1 MNIIKKWVTSLK
13 LFVIALGLSFS
24 STSTNAQEF
33 ILEAPTTLHP
43 SLQELGTEL
52 MKNKTGSIVAINPA
66 NGEIIC
72 MVTNSPLGSNETL
85 AVATAYPPGSVIK
98 PANALTFLS
107 EGIATANTRVGCTN
121 GFRDGNIK
129 VGCHKHYSP
138 LAMEDAIAISCNTW
152 FLKSYI
158 GMLNN
163 KRYAS
168 KEIAITAWNEYMRS
182 MGLGSPL
189 GTDIAN
195 EKGGL
200 LANVSYLNRRY
211 KNGWDA
217 KTIMWAGMG
226 QGDITVTPLQLAN
239 LAASIANR
247 GFFYTP
253 HIHKDCDWNPLSS
266 RFLKQHQT
274 MVSPISY
281 NVVINGM
288 RKCVTKGTASAI
300 NTPRFTICGKTGTAE
315 NAGKDHS
322 VFIGFAP
329 MTNPKIAI
337 SVYIEHGGWGS
348 DVAAPIAALIME
360 KYLKGNLS
368 AKSQTVAKRIISLK
382 TTTE

>member
-1 MNIIKKWVTSLK
+1 
-13 LFVIALGLSFS
+13 
-24 STSTNAQEF
+24 
-33 ILEAPTTLHP
+33 
-43 SLQELGTEL
+43 
-52 MKNKTGSIVAINPA
+52 
-66 NGEIIC
+66 
-72 MVTNSPLGSNETL
+72 
-85 AVATAYPPGSVIK
+85 
-98 PANALTFLS
+98 
-107 EGIATANTRVGCTN
+107 
-121 GFRDGNIK
+121 
-129 VGCHKHYSP
+129 
-138 LAMEDAIAISCNTW
+138 
-152 FLKSYI
+152 
-158 GMLNN
+158 
-163 KRYAS
+163 
-168 KEIAITAWNEYMRS
+168 
-182 MGLGSPL
+182 
-189 GTDIAN
+189 
-195 EKGGL
+195 
-200 LANVSYLNRRY
+200 
-211 KNGWDA
+211 
-217 KTIMWAGMG
+217 MWAGMG

>member
-1 MNIIKKWVTSLK
+1 
-13 LFVIALGLSFS
+13 
-24 STSTNAQEF
+24 
-33 ILEAPTTLHP
+33 
-43 SLQELGTEL
+43 
-52 MKNKTGSIVAINPA
+52 
-66 NGEIIC
+66 
-72 MVTNSPLGSNETL
+72 
-85 AVATAYPPGSVIK
+85 
-98 PANALTFLS
+98 
-107 EGIATANTRVGCTN
+107 
-121 GFRDGNIK
+121 
-129 VGCHKHYSP
+129 
-138 LAMEDAIAISCNTW
+138 MEDAIAISCNTW

-158 GMLNN
+158 SMLNN

-329 MTNPKIAI
+329 MTNPKVAI

>member
-1 MNIIKKWVTSLK
+1 MNIIKKWATSLK

-24 STSTNAQEF
+24 SASTNAQEF

-158 GMLNN
+158 SMLNN

-266 RFLKQHQT
+266 RFLK
-274 MVSPISY
+274 
-281 NVVINGM
+281 
-288 RKCVTKGTASAI
+288 
-300 NTPRFTICGKTGTAE
+300 
-315 NAGKDHS
+315 
-322 VFIGFAP
+322 
-329 MTNPKIAI
+329 
-337 SVYIEHGGWGS
+337 
-348 DVAAPIAALIME
+348 
-360 KYLKGNLS
+360 
-368 AKSQTVAKRIISLK
+368 
-382 TTTE
+382 